1 MNQDLKLQLQ
11 GFRLTTVQILYRM
24 PDHPAL
30 LQTFVWQ
37 QMDQAPQYPRLQ
49 KFLDFWR
56 HNLDGELHSVNVSQA
71 GDGQAKGDW
80 AGSARDGQKSDR
92 HWGIRHADH
101 MATLH

>member
-24 PDHPAL
+24 PDHPGL

-56 HNLDGELHSVNVSQA
+56 HNLDGELHSVSVSQA
-71 GDGQAKGDW
+71 GGADGKG
-80 AGSARDGQKSDR
+80 R
-92 HWGIRHADH
+92 HRGIHHADH
-101 MATLH
+101 AATLH